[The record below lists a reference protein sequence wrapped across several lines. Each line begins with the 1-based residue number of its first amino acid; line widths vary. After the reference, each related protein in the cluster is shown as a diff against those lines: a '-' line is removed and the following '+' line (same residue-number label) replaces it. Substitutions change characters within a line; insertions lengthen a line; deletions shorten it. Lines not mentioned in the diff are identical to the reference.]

1 MANKYIDTISVM
13 QVIGNVLKNPSLL
26 DLDDQYIIT
35 EEDFVEDFHKIVFGS
50 IQKIYELGA
59 KKITLESI
67 SDFLATRPKYESI
80 YKLNKG
86 DEYLLK
92 AIENAQDTAFN
103 YYYNRMKKMTLLR
116 AYDNFGLNVSFLY
129 DIDNI
134 LDTKKRQLQEEWL
147 DNTPL
152 EKIADIIDEKI
163 DKIRIECLA
172 NGDFETTQAGEGISE
187 LINELIETPEIGLPL
202 YGNFINSI
210 HRGARL
216 KKFYLRSAPTGIGKA
231 IPNNTLIPTP
241 QGMRLVGDIRQGDFV
256 FGQNGKP
263 TKILQVHPQKE
274 EKEIW
279 EITFADG
286 RKAKCCSEHLW
297 EYRYDSHRTKEY
309 RVEDIQTLYNRT
321 LKLKNGLK
329 NADGRGYRFHIRLN
343 EPVQYEEKQFSVDPY
358 IMGLA
363 LGDGSFRYNKS
374 NKAFVFSSDDEEMV
388 QSIAKSLNCNFKKSS
403 DHNFGYVFKPKN
415 NIKKNLWVEEIFE
428 QYPELWN
435 VKSEDK
441 FIPEVY
447 MQGSIEQRMSL
458 LQGLL
463 DTDGSINEKGRVSF
477 TTVSPQLRDQIILL
491 VNSLGMIGTYSTDS
505 RVEKYTT
512 GECYDVRIQAKKEM
526 KPKMFR
532 LKRKLDIAIRYSNS
546 TKREEHKDHLAII
559 DIKPTKIKA
568 EMTCF
573 TVDNKNSLFLMNDYI
588 VTHNTRTMIADAC
601 FMSCGRLYDETY
613 GWIKSGSNEPTLYI
627 TTEQDLKE
635 VQTLML
641 AFLSGVDE
649 ANILDGLYAPGEE
662 ARVREAARIIKE
674 APLYVAE
681 LPDFSL
687 EDIENL
693 IKKNIRE
700 HDVSYVFHDYIHT
713 SMKILE
719 EITRKSGGV
728 RLREDNIL
736 FMLSIKLKD
745 LCNKYGIFLMSGT
758 QLSAEWKDSKSPDQ
772 NLLRGAKAIA
782 DKVDFGS
789 ILLPVTDQDKE
800 SLQPI
805 LESGIFEVPDLKLSV
820 YKNRRGAYKGI
831 FLWCSSNLG
840 TCRVNPL
847 FVTTYD
853 YSLQAVKNL
862 QINVEKKKAE
872 I

>member
-1 MANKYIDTISVM
+1 MRRKNRLANKYIDTISVM

-67 SDFLATRPKYESI
+67 SDFLSTRPKYESI

-216 KKFYLRSAPTGIGKA
+216 KKFYLRSAPTGIGK
-231 IPNNTLIPTP
+231 
-241 QGMRLVGDIRQGDFV
+241 
-256 FGQNGKP
+256 
-263 TKILQVHPQKE
+263 
-274 EKEIW
+274 
-279 EITFADG
+279 
-286 RKAKCCSEHLW
+286 
-297 EYRYDSHRTKEY
+297 
-309 RVEDIQTLYNRT
+309 
-321 LKLKNGLK
+321 
-329 NADGRGYRFHIRLN
+329 
-343 EPVQYEEKQFSVDPY
+343 
-358 IMGLA
+358 
-363 LGDGSFRYNKS
+363 
-374 NKAFVFSSDDEEMV
+374 
-388 QSIAKSLNCNFKKSS
+388 
-403 DHNFGYVFKPKN
+403 
-415 NIKKNLWVEEIFE
+415 
-428 QYPELWN
+428 
-435 VKSEDK
+435 
-441 FIPEVY
+441 
-447 MQGSIEQRMSL
+447 
-458 LQGLL
+458 
-463 DTDGSINEKGRVSF
+463 
-477 TTVSPQLRDQIILL
+477 
-491 VNSLGMIGTYSTDS
+491 
-505 RVEKYTT
+505 
-512 GECYDVRIQAKKEM
+512 
-526 KPKMFR
+526 
-532 LKRKLDIAIRYSNS
+532 
-546 TKREEHKDHLAII
+546 
-559 DIKPTKIKA
+559 
-568 EMTCF
+568 
-573 TVDNKNSLFLMNDYI
+573 
-588 VTHNTRTMIADAC
+588 TRTMIADAC